1 MTAALAKICTHT
13 PLVITEAAA
22 LLVFDAV
29 LGSRAARA
37 GVLNRVI
44 KAGRAPLVVPPTT
57 FALQDVFGRKRTPAL
72 AARQVSD
79 GGQVLLRL
87 KLRIQLDAV
96 DFGLD
101 HLGSRFPF
109 PELVL
114 GLGDVLLGQEA
125 RVRLQLSNLGGPLFK
140 LPLSGHDFPLH

>member
-1 MTAALAKICTHT
+1 MTAALAKTHT

-29 LGSRAARA
+29 AGSRAARA

-125 RVRLQLSNLGGPLFK
+125 RVRLQLSNLGGPLFQ
-140 LPLSGHDFPLH
+140 LPLSGRDFPLH

>member
-1 MTAALAKICTHT
+1 MTAALAKTHT

-114 GLGDVLLGQEA
+114 GLCDVLLGQEA

>member
-1 MTAALAKICTHT
+1 MTAALAETHT

-44 KAGRAPLVVPPTT
+44 KAGRAPLVPPTT

-79 GGQVLLRL
+79 GGQVLLSL